1 MSQSLVLAAGAD
13 SGAPR
18 AGGRRQ
24 ARNLSGGAFSA
35 DNDLDFARRSKA
47 NLMLLGSEQRLSDF
61 VRALWPAFDEPV
73 MFRRRDARLRL
84 PPTSEPVGTMILQGV
99 ETLTDYEQRAL
110 QDWLSVRNG
119 RTRVVTT
126 VSSTL
131 LPMVEARAF
140 SDGLYYR
147 LNTFCIDLRTQR

>member
-1 MSQSLVLAAGAD
+1 MAQSLVLAAGAD

-24 ARNLSGGAFSA
+24 TRDLGGSA
-35 DNDLDFARRSKA
+35 VSAGSDLDFARRLKA
-47 NLMLLGSEQRLSDF
+47 NLMLIGTEQRLSAF
-61 VRALWPAFDEPV
+61 VRSLWPAFDEPV
-73 MFRRRDARLRL
+73 MFRRRDTRLRL

-119 RTRVVTT
+119 GTRVVTT

-131 LPMVEARAF
+131 LPMVEAREF

>member
-1 MSQSLVLAAGAD
+1 MAQSLLAAGAD

-24 ARNLSGGAFSA
+24 TRDLAGSAVSA
-35 DNDLDFARRSKA
+35 DDVDFARRSKA
-47 NLMLLGSEQRLSDF
+47 NLMLIGTEHRLSDF
-61 VRALWPAFDEPV
+61 VRSLWPAFDEPV

-110 QDWLSVRNG
+110 QDWLSVRKG

-126 VSSTL
+126 MSSTL
-131 LPMVEARAF
+131 LPMVEARVF